1 MPRIRTYAIICFVV
15 AVALVGVLV
24 GTRST
29 IVDGRV
35 MAGYLRASAPVE
47 RCSDAELTPRGAVF
61 HCTITGS
68 DASHQRS
75 YFMDRDGRIYD
86 GGNSLL
92 E

>member
-1 MPRIRTYAIICFVV
+1 MPRIRTYAIICFVA
-15 AVALVGVLV
+15 AVALAGVLV

-35 MAGYLRASAPVE
+35 MAGYLRASVPAE
-47 RCSDAELTPRGAVF
+47 HCSDAELTPRGAVF
-61 HCTITGS
+61 HCTLAGADETYE
-68 DASHQRS
+68 RS